1 MFFLSFAKV
10 CPWLPSS
17 WDDAMCP
24 QQPQG
29 KLLRSVHPPPGEG
42 LLAMTQQFSVSIMA
56 QPDSTLA
63 AFSHF
68 AGCPVSV
75 LGPALGLQAWQPGH
89 AALHT
94 LYVLVDLSFLCNHT
108 VEEIPRQDSL
118 EGCHRMSAATHL
130 ISGLESV

>member
-1 MFFLSFAKV
+1 
-10 CPWLPSS
+10 
-17 WDDAMCP
+17 MCP

-94 LYVLVDLSFLCNHT
+94 LCVLLYLSFQCKHT
-108 VEEIPRQDSL
+108 LEEIPRQGSL